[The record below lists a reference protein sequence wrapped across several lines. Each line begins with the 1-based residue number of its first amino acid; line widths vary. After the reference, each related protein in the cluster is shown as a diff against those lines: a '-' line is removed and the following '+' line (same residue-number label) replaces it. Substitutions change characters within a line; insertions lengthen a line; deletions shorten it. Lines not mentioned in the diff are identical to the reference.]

1 MLFEIENLRMSY
13 RGAEVLRGISLNMQ
27 KGEIVTLIGSN
38 GAGKT
43 TTLRAVSGLTKPTA
57 GKITFNGRNIAGL
70 SAQEIV
76 RLGISHVPQGRWPF
90 PYMSVIENLRL
101 GAYRRSDKKEA
112 EHDLEELMERFPVL
126 GKRKGQLARTLS
138 GGEQQT
144 LVIARALMSR
154 PELLLM
160 DEPSLGLSPLM
171 VREIRKI
178 VLDINQRGTSVLLVE
193 QNAQLA
199 LRVAHRGYVL
209 ETGNIVLEGAA
220 NELLRSGEVK
230 KVYLSS
236 RT

>member
-1 MLFEIENLRMSY
+1 MFFEIENLRMSY
-13 RGAEVLRGISLNMQ
+13 RGAEVLRGISLYVE

-43 TTLRAVSGLTKPTA
+43 TTLRAASGLTAPTA
-57 GKITFNGRNIAGL
+57 GKIMFNGRNITGL

-101 GAYRRSDKKEA
+101 GAYRRTDRKGIEN
-112 EHDLEELMERFPVL
+112 DLKELMERFPVL
-126 GKRKGQLARTLS
+126 EERKSQQARTLS
-138 GGEQQT
+138 GGEQQM
-144 LVIARALMSR
+144 LVIARALMLR

-171 VREIRKI
+171 VREINKI

-199 LRVAHRGYVL
+199 LCVAHRGYVL
-209 ETGNIVLEGAA
+209 ETGNIVLEGPAS
-220 NELLRSGEVK
+220 ELLRSGKVK
-230 KVYLSS
+230 KIYLRSQA
-236 RT
+236 

>member
-90 PYMSVIENLRL
+90 PDRKSV
-101 GAYRRSDKKEA
+101 
-112 EHDLEELMERFPVL
+112 V
-126 GKRKGQLARTLS
+126 
-138 GGEQQT
+138 
-144 LVIARALMSR
+144 
-154 PELLLM
+154 
-160 DEPSLGLSPLM
+160 
-171 VREIRKI
+171 
-178 VLDINQRGTSVLLVE
+178 
-193 QNAQLA
+193 
-199 LRVAHRGYVL
+199 
-209 ETGNIVLEGAA
+209 
-220 NELLRSGEVK
+220 
-230 KVYLSS
+230 
-236 RT
+236 